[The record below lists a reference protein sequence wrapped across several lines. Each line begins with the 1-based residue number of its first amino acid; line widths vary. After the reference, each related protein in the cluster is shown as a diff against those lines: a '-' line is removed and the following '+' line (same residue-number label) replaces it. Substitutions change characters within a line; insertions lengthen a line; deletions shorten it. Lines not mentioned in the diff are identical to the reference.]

1 MIFTYDNLI
10 NSIAGVLATIKD
22 VPVYDSPSYNND
34 FPCFYVFLVNPKIDE
49 QISDVH
55 YRETMIDIVYVQ
67 ERNSAAQNVELH
79 EILEGLDENFNMI
92 PYQDFSDENSEPVLL
107 HTYER
112 NASIEDQELH
122 YKFTIKQR
130 VMVDKKHIYMND
142 LEENNV
148 EVKE

>member
-10 NSIAGVLATIKD
+10 NSIAGVLTTIKD
-22 VPVYDSPSYNND
+22 VPVYDSPSYNTD
-34 FPCFYVFLVNPKIDE
+34 FPCFYVVRVNPTIDE

-79 EILEGLDENFNMI
+79 EIHEGLDENFGMI
-92 PYQDFSDENSEPVLL
+92 PYKDFSDENSEPVLL
-107 HTYER
+107 HTYGR
-112 NASIEDQELH
+112 NGAIEDQELH